1 MIQTIDKKIVIVLV
15 FLIALFAVGI
25 IYLMYAASSKIGSV
39 SVQTE
44 QSTTQLQTVHPTIPQ
59 DMIPTSDTTIVLT
72 NTGFEPKAI
81 TIKTRTQV
89 IFTYDGSETASVQSH
104 DYARLNLG
112 PFHSGTSLTI
122 IFDKPGTY
130 TYYDSFHPTR
140 TGIIIVQ

>member
-81 TIKTRTQV
+81 TIKTAEG
-89 IFTYDGSETASVQSH
+89 D
-104 DYARLNLG
+104 
-112 PFHSGTSLTI
+112 
-122 IFDKPGTY
+122 FDKSGVVREALKLY
-130 TYYDSFHPTR
+130 LAD
-140 TGIIIVQ
+140 ILEKI